1 MLFKQQNGH
10 RDRSMSMASDGAPPT
25 GPALSP
31 STPAP
36 VAAAAPASDAANEHT
51 ETGKRLIVGEGIQLK
66 GEITACDRLVVEGEV
81 EVTLNET
88 RALEIKPSGKF
99 TGSCEVDEADICGV
113 YDGDLTVRGRLTV
126 QTGGTVAG
134 KICYGE
140 IELQRGGQVAG
151 ELSVRDRESSGG
163 SGQRKGRPKRDAA

>member
-1 MLFKQQNGH
+1 MLFKQQNAH
-10 RDRSMSMASDGAPPT
+10 RDQSMSTASDGAPPIRPT
-25 GPALSP
+25 LSP
-31 STPAP
+31 SAPAP
-36 VAAAAPASDAANEHT
+36 VAPSAPAIDAADEHT

-81 EVTLNET
+81 EVTLNDT
-88 RALEIKPSGKF
+88 RALEIKPSGRF
-99 TGSCEVDEADICGV
+99 TGSCEVDEAEICGV

-126 QTGGTVAG
+126 QTGGRVAG

-151 ELSVRDRESSGG
+151 ELSLRDQESSRR
-163 SGQRKGRPKRDAA
+163 SVQRKGGPKRDAA